1 MKSIRNG
8 YLTKRAQELRGN
20 ATEQENHLWYAFLR
34 HYPIR
39 FRRQV
44 PINRFIVDF
53 VCSKAKMILELDGS
67 QHFEEQGSAYDRER
81 DAILKSYGYQ
91 VFRIPNNEIDD
102 NFSNVCNW
110 IDRTVKERLN
120 MKQMI
125 E

>member
-20 ATEQENHLWYAFLR
+20 ATEQENRLWYTFLR

-44 PINRFIVDF
+44 PIDQFIVDF

-67 QHFEEQGSAYDRER
+67 QHYEEQGSAYDRER
-81 DAILKSYGYQ
+81 DAMLESYGYH
-91 VFRIPNNEIDD
+91 VFRIPNNEIDAHF
-102 NFSNVCNW
+102 NNVCDW
-110 IDRTVKERLN
+110 IDRTVKERL
-120 MKQMI
+120 KTEQTK

>member
-1 MKSIRNG
+1 MVCI
-8 YLTKRAQELRGN
+8 
-20 ATEQENHLWYAFLR
+20 LR

-44 PINRFIVDF
+44 PNNQFIVDF

-67 QHFEEQGSAYDRER
+67 QHFEKQGSAYDRER
-81 DAILKSYGYQ
+81 DAILESYGYQ

-102 NFSNVCNW
+102 NFSNVCDW
-110 IDRTVKERLN
+110 IDRTVKEREKT
-120 MKQMI
+120 KQTK